1 MTLEE
6 KIFERKRFVSEQLL
20 KYGFQKKA
28 DGYVYE
34 TDFMEGEFHAI
45 ITVSEK
51 GSVVGKVIDVMN
63 NEEYAQ
69 LRMER
74 LNGAY
79 IGQVR
84 KEYEK
89 LLNKI
94 AETCCTTVLFAFE
107 QANRITEMILKKY
120 DVHPDFPW
128 EQNLYQS
135 SGVFRHSDSKKWF
148 ALIMNVKWNALL
160 KDNNQ
165 NTVDVINLKVNS
177 KDSGALTAIKGI
189 YPGYHM
195 NHKNWISVVLN
206 ETLSDDEVSKLIAN
220 SFSLT

>member
-1 MTLEE
+1 MILEE

-79 IGQVR
+79 IGQV
-84 KEYEK
+84 
-89 LLNKI
+89 
-94 AETCCTTVLFAFE
+94 
-107 QANRITEMILKKY
+107 
-120 DVHPDFPW
+120 
-128 EQNLYQS
+128 
-135 SGVFRHSDSKKWF
+135 
-148 ALIMNVKWNALL
+148 
-160 KDNNQ
+160 
-165 NTVDVINLKVNS
+165 
-177 KDSGALTAIKGI
+177 
-189 YPGYHM
+189 
-195 NHKNWISVVLN
+195 
-206 ETLSDDEVSKLIAN
+206 
-220 SFSLT
+220 

>member
-1 MTLEE
+1 
-6 KIFERKRFVSEQLL
+6 
-20 KYGFQKKA
+20 
-28 DGYVYE
+28 
-34 TDFMEGEFHAI
+34 
-45 ITVSEK
+45 
-51 GSVVGKVIDVMN
+51 
-63 NEEYAQ
+63 
-69 LRMER
+69 
-74 LNGAY
+74 
-79 IGQVR
+79 
-84 KEYEK
+84 
-89 LLNKI
+89 
-94 AETCCTTVLFAFE
+94 
-107 QANRITEMILKKY
+107 MILKKY

-165 NTVDVINLKVNS
+165 NTVDVINLKINS